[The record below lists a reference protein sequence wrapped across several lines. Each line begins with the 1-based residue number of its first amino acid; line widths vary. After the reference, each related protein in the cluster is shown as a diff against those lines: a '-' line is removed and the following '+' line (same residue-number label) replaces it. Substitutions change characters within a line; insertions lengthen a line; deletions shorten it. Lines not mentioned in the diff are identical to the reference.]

1 MVAEKL
7 GVVTDRSRRKL
18 SMVTD
23 GAQLGVVTE
32 NLNVVTE
39 VRKCDSRDIY
49 IYELNTRDVQTRY
62 SRS

>member
-1 MVAEKL
+1 MA
-7 GVVTDRSRRKL
+7 TDRGRRKL

-32 NLNVVTE
+32 KLNVVTE
-39 VRKCDSRDIY
+39 VRFDSRDID
-49 IYELNTRDVQTRY
+49 IYELNTRDVPTRY

>member
-7 GVVTDRSRRKL
+7 GVVTNRGRRKL

-23 GAQLGVVTE
+23 RAQLGVVTE

-39 VRKCDSRDIY
+39 VRECDSRDIY